1 MTIKELKDLLDKF
14 NDDDV
19 VKINDNGW
27 AEDITHIYR
36 SPFTGE
42 VVIYD

>member
-19 VKINDNGW
+19 VKINDNDW
-27 AEDITHIYR
+27 TEDITHIYR

-42 VVIYD
+42 VIIYD